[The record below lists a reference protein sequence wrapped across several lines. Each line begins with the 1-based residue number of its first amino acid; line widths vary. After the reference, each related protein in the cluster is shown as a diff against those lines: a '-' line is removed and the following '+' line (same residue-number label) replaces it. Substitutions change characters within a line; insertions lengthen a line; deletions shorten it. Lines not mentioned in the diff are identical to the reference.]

1 MQINRLFGI
10 IYILLDKKLVTAGE
24 LAEHFEVSVRTI
36 YRDVEALSAS
46 GIPIYMSK
54 GKGGGISLLP
64 GFVLNK
70 AVLTEKEKEEL
81 LSSIYALEAVQLD
94 SESTT
99 LQKLKELLGAAD
111 TSWISV
117 DFGAWSE
124 GEREAALFEQLKAAI
139 LGRRVIRFAY
149 VSVREGRTKRE
160 TEPVQLVFKGV
171 SWYLYAYCRTRKDY
185 RYFKL
190 KRIRELSV
198 QEECFLEQQRD
209 QTCPQAVHDQNENA
223 QAQDFQK
230 KKAAFQP
237 NMVHIRLLIH
247 GEAAYRVYDEFESFT
262 EQPDGSLLVEA
273 DVPDGSWLMQY
284 LLGYGSALEVIEPA
298 TLKARL
304 RTELEKMLEK
314 MTSAGDDK
322 RCAENR

>member
-36 YRDVEALSAS
+36 YRDVETLSAS

-149 VSVREGRTKRE
+149 VSVREGRTERE
-160 TEPVQLVFKGV
+160 AEPVQLVFKGV

-198 QEECFLEQQRD
+198 QKECFLEQQRD
-209 QTCPQAVHDQNENA
+209 KPCFP
-223 QAQDFQK
+223 K

-237 NMVHIRLLIH
+237 DMLHIRLLIH
-247 GEAAYRVYDEFESFT
+247 REAAYRVYDEFESFT
-262 EQPDGSLLVEA
+262 EQPDGSFLVEA
-273 DVPDGSWLMQY
+273 DVPDGNWLMQY
-284 LLGYGSALEVIEPA
+284 LLGYGSALEVIEPTA
-298 TLKARL
+298 LKARL

-314 MTSAGDDK
+314 TTNAGDDK

>member
-36 YRDVEALSAS
+36 YRDVETLSAS

-149 VSVREGRTKRE
+149 VSVREGRTERE
-160 TEPVQLVFKGV
+160 AEPVQLVFKGV

-209 QTCPQAVHDQNENA
+209 KPC
-223 QAQDFQK
+223 FQK

-237 NMVHIRLLIH
+237 DMLHIRLLIH

-273 DVPDGSWLMQY
+273 DMPDGSWLMQY
-284 LLGYGSALEVIEPA
+284 LLGYGSALEVIEPTA
-298 TLKARL
+298 LKARL
-304 RTELEKMLEK
+304 RTELEKMLAK
-314 MTSAGDDK
+314 TTSAGDDK
-322 RCAENR
+322 RCTENR

>member
-160 TEPVQLVFKGV
+160 AEPVQLVFKGV

-209 QTCPQAVHDQNENA
+209 KPCFP
-223 QAQDFQK
+223 K

-304 RTELEKMLEK
+304 RTELEKMLAK
-314 MTSAGDDK
+314 TTSAGDDK

>member
-81 LSSIYALEAVQLD
+81 LSSIYALEAVQPD

-139 LGRRVIRFAY
+139 LGRRVLRFAY

-160 TEPVQLVFKGV
+160 AEPVQLVFKGV

-209 QTCPQAVHDQNENA
+209 KLC
-223 QAQDFQK
+223 FQK

-237 NMVHIRLLIH
+237 DMLHIRLLIH

-304 RTELEKMLEK
+304 RTELEKMLAK
-314 MTSAGDDK
+314 TTSAGDDK